1 MSARHVNIDAVK
13 KELAAMREVGVIDER
28 RYAAALRYVATNEEE
43 VSDMCEYSPVS
54 DVANSVVEI
63 AGSCANGRCE

>member
-1 MSARHVNIDAVK
+1 MSSRHDHIDAVK
-13 KELAAMREVGVIDER
+13 KELAAMREVGVLDER
-28 RYAAALRYVATNEEE
+28 RCAAALRYVAANEEE

-54 DVANSVVEI
+54 DVADSVAEI